1 MLPSASQIVVW
12 YDTAVC
18 HAGPHRPR
26 VPTFPCTGRQP
37 SHSDEYAAD
46 RTAKARLAPGA
57 RSLLPRTIRP
67 LSPAP
72 GCSSVVDLGSAL
84 AARHTACVVLC
95 QPIQPIS
102 LLRSLLWQA
111 G

>member
-1 MLPSASQIVVW
+1 MPPSASQIVVW

-26 VPTFPCTGRQP
+26 VPTFPCAGRQP

-57 RSLLPRTIRP
+57 RPCSPGQSGRSRRP
-67 LSPAP
+67 PVV
-72 GCSSVVDLGSAL
+72 SSVVDLGSTL
-84 AARHTACVVLC
+84 AARHTACIALC

-102 LLRSLLWQA
+102 LLRSLVW
-111 G
+111 